1 MQQPSATEQLGRLRV
16 ATVSKDLPA
25 PWQAHQ
31 TDHPENP
38 FEGPEI
44 YEGQG
49 EVGATS
55 FVHSPP
61 QPHSPAAPQTQAS
74 SQTPGQLGVAR
85 VNPVRGDDDEDGV
98 IYYPLAQ
105 ATGESGNNQGKQ
117 SGPRA
122 VTAGENPNL
131 ARSSLHVQAKAL
143 CAPPAVIEACHQRCS
158 S

>member
-1 MQQPSATEQLGRLRV
+1 MTSAPNRPSR
-16 ATVSKDLPA
+16 K
-25 PWQAHQ
+25 
-31 TDHPENP
+31 P

-74 SQTPGQLGVAR
+74 SQTPGHRDVAR
-85 VNPVRGDDDEDGV
+85 GDPARDDDDEDDV

-105 ATGESGNNQGKQ
+105 PDG
-117 SGPRA
+117 
-122 VTAGENPNL
+122 
-131 ARSSLHVQAKAL
+131 
-143 CAPPAVIEACHQRCS
+143 
-158 S
+158 

>member
-1 MQQPSATEQLGRLRV
+1 MFATACCSMSMDQTHRRWSPFVTNATAFCYEQLGLLRV

-25 PWQAHQ
+25 SWQAHQ

-55 FVHSPP
+55 FVRSPP

-85 VNPVRGDDDEDGV
+85 VDPVRDDDDEMV
-98 IYYPLAQ
+98 FFITHLRKRKVSQ
-105 ATGESGNNQGKQ
+105 AIT
-117 SGPRA
+117 R
-122 VTAGENPNL
+122 
-131 ARSSLHVQAKAL
+131 
-143 CAPPAVIEACHQRCS
+143 
-158 S
+158 